1 VVPISQSSDP
11 LDYMLVESAFFKPRD
26 DGAKPLI
33 SSDTHQIVQ
42 VRRIQNRGLLR
53 DWLSQRSKIA
63 DFRGAGNVNEL
74 HAWHGSGTKNPIEI
88 AEAPNGFLMQFGEAG
103 GFYNQG
109 TYCAEHASYS
119 HHGRYP
125 YRSSDMEGQ
134 DWAES
139 GEYYHLI
146 LCRVILG
153 KSWRLEDILPDD
165 LRGDGSFPKLHKRM
179 EEEQVDSV
187 TGGPHQPTDSGKGPN
202 DSIMYV
208 DYSGQQV
215 LPEFIVT
222 YKAGA
227 A

>member
-1 VVPISQSSDP
+1 
-11 LDYMLVESAFFKPRD
+11 
-26 DGAKPLI
+26 
-33 SSDTHQIVQ
+33 
-42 VRRIQNRGLLR
+42 
-53 DWLSQRSKIA
+53 
-63 DFRGAGNVNEL
+63 
-74 HAWHGSGTKNPIEI
+74 
-88 AEAPNGFLMQFGEAG
+88 
-103 GFYNQG
+103 
-109 TYCAEHASYS
+109 
-119 HHGRYP
+119 
-125 YRSSDMEGQ
+125 
-134 DWAES
+134 
-139 GEYYHLI
+139 
-146 LCRVILG
+146 VILG

-187 TGGPHQPTDSGKGPN
+187 TGGPHQPTRAGKGPN